1 MECPYESC
9 ASQITEVLTVN
20 FKPYRKDYEYS
31 YTLGM
36 FPTIEMLHSVPEK
49 IVQVVFSS
57 QYRSP
62 DSLDIQEMCNDY
74 HIPWTVNDR
83 LIAKLSPKEN
93 CYLLGIFRKFEKPVH
108 PDENHIVL
116 CRPGNLG
123 NLGTILRT
131 ALGFNYRDIV
141 IIRPAADLFD
151 PKTIR
156 SSMGALFKLN
166 FSFFQSLDEYT
177 RQFDHDVY
185 AFRLNGEEPLE
196 HAIHMGNKPHYS
208 LLFGNESTGLLADES
223 MYGTGV
229 VIPHSPFI
237 DSLNLPTAVGI
248 ALYEFSKGDFDE
260 EDGVRVE

>member
-1 MECPYESC
+1 M
-9 ASQITEVLTVN
+9 N

-36 FPTIEMLHSVPEK
+36 FPTIELLHSVPEQ

-57 QYRSP
+57 QYRPSP
-62 DSLDIQEMCNDY
+62 GSLDVQEMCHDQ

-83 LIAKLSPKEN
+83 LIAKLSPKDN
-93 CYLLGIFRKFEKPVH
+93 CYLVGIFRKYEKPVR

-131 ALGFNYRDIV
+131 ALGFNYRDIA

-166 FSFFQSLDEYT
+166 FSFFSSLEEYAL
-177 RQFDHDVY
+177 RFDHDIY
-185 AFRLNGEEPLE
+185 TFRLNGNESLE
-196 HAIHMGNKPHYS
+196 HAVHIGNKLHYS
-208 LLFGNESTGLLADES
+208 LLFGNESSGLLEDES
-223 MYGTGV
+223 KFGIGV
-229 VIPHSPFI
+229 VIPHSSFI

-248 ALYEFSKGDFDE
+248 ALYEFSKGCFDSSN
-260 EDGVRVE
+260 DSFRIH